1 MRNPCKECIYFHK
14 ENNTCQ
20 SKKCATGGPGYIT
33 VFDKLRAIRGG
44 RRVREAT
51 LLLVSALGGGVGM
64 FITMCLVRHKTRKK
78 KFMLGIPL
86 ILVLQVAAYVIWRG
100 YFA

>member
-1 MRNPCKECIYFHK
+1 MKQFLPYIIIWLIAVNLFAC
-14 ENNTCQ
+14 
-20 SKKCATGGPGYIT
+20 GIT